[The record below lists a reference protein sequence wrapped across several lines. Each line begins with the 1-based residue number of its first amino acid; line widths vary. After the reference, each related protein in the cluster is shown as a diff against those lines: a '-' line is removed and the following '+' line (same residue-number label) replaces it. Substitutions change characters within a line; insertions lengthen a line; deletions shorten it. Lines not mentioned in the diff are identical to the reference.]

1 MGPQP
6 HTYGRG
12 RFFRG
17 RARGP
22 FFAAGRYNGPGGDYA
37 RRPRV

>member
-12 RFFRG
+12 RGCFSGRG
-17 RARGP
+17 RTAVPRTP
-22 FFAAGRYNGPGGDYA
+22 I
-37 RRPRV
+37 RPRYP

>member
-12 RFFRG
+12 RVRFLGRG
-17 RARGP
+17 RCGVP
-22 FFAAGRYNGPGGDYA
+22 PNPP
-37 RRPRV
+37 RPRY

>member
-12 RFFRG
+12 R
-17 RARGP
+17 
-22 FFAAGRYNGPGGDYA
+22 
-37 RRPRV
+37 

>member
-12 RFFRG
+12 RGCFLGRG
-17 RARGP
+17 RCGVP
-22 FFAAGRYNGPGGDYA
+22 PDPP
-37 RRPRV
+37 RPRY

>member
-12 RFFRG
+12 RG
-17 RARGP
+17 R
-22 FFAAGRYNGPGGDYA
+22 FSVWGRSAVPPDPL
-37 RRPRV
+37 RPRY

>member
-12 RFFRG
+12 RGRFLWRG
-17 RARGP
+17 RSAVP
-22 FFAAGRYNGPGGDYA
+22 PTPI
-37 RRPRV
+37 RPRDRFGA

>member
-12 RFFRG
+12 RGRFLGRG
-17 RARGP
+17 PAGVSPDPLRARATVSG
-22 FFAAGRYNGPGGDYA
+22 
-37 RRPRV
+37 

>member
-12 RFFRG
+12 GGRFLGRG
-17 RARGP
+17 RSAVPRAP
-22 FFAAGRYNGPGGDYA
+22 P
-37 RRPRV
+37 RPRYRFGGV